1 MHDQELQLATVDN
14 PFNAAEWALSIML
27 NQPELLK
34 KAEEELD
41 RVVGKQRLVQESDVP
56 KLPYVRACARE
67 ALRLHPVAPFNLPHM
82 SSTDAVV
89 AGYFIPKGSSVLL
102 SRLGLGRNPEVWEN
116 PLRFDPERH
125 LKGDADQQVD
135 LEEHELR
142 FITFSTGRRGCM
154 GSGLG
159 TTITIM
165 LLARLLQ
172 GFTWSMPP
180 NVDKIDL
187 TEALSLFK
195 ANPLFA
201 HAKPRLPA
209 SLYTV

>member
-1 MHDQELQLATVDN
+1 MDN
-14 PFNAAEWALSIML
+14 PFNAGEWALSQML
-27 NQPELLK
+27 NQPEMLK

-41 RVVGKQRLVQESDVP
+41 RVVGKHRLVQESDIP
-56 KLPYVRACARE
+56 KLPYIIACSRE
-67 ALRLHPVAPFNLPHM
+67 ALRLHPVAPFNLPHV
-82 SSTDAVV
+82 SSADAVV
-89 AGYFIPKGSSVLL
+89 AGYFIPKGSAVLL

-116 PLRFDPERH
+116 PLRFNPERH
-125 LKGDADQQVD
+125 LNGDADQQVE

-142 FITFSTGRRGCM
+142 FITISTGRRGCM
-154 GSGLG
+154 GGSLG
-159 TTITIM
+159 TTITVM

-195 ANPLFA
+195 ANPLYA

-209 SLYTV
+209 TLYLVE